1 MECQKS
7 KQVKIIVDTLN
18 DVIKYSRCSFSKRQ
32 EIKGIQNFKFE
43 ELQKSNFSKEKL
55 ENYKNDCLEECSEDD
70 IKIVDFNSFL
80 GCNFKCFHCFT
91 ESHPIF
97 QQNIDDT
104 FFILNKLK
112 NNNIDI
118 LALDGN
124 GEIFLLYRQ
133 LCEFLKGLTPKD
145 FKHIFFIT
153 NGSFLDSSKITELRE
168 TSEKTGI
175 EYIFNLSIDGCT
187 KETYESTR
195 LGGNFEKVISVL
207 GELKKYFTVKVTFT
221 LKQTNLSDKDNII
234 QFFKQHSITGD
245 NLIIG
250 RDYFN
255 SDLIEIQ
262 KNLEKKKYGLCE

>member
-153 NGSFLDSSKITELRE
+153 NGSLLDSSKITELRE

-187 KETYESTR
+187 KETYEAVR
-195 LGGNFEKVISVL
+195 IGANFEQVINNTHLIIDTFGKDWVKIYFCCKKQNIHEFNKMNDFTIKEFVL
-207 GELKKYFTVKVTFT
+207 STGF
-221 LKQTNLSDKDNII
+221 LSDAFDKEM
-234 QFFKQHSITGD
+234 QK
-245 NLIIG
+245 
-250 RDYFN
+250 YCAN
-255 SDLIEIQ
+255 S
-262 KNLEKKKYGLCE
+262 EKKKKKE

>member
-1 MECQKS
+1 MFDS
-7 KQVKIIVDTLN
+7 VVVII
-18 DVIKYSRCSFSKRQ
+18 SFETYTQ
-32 EIKGIQNFKFE
+32 LFF
-43 ELQKSNFSKEKL
+43 SNFNLAYWLLLS
-55 ENYKNDCLEECSEDD
+55 
-70 IKIVDFNSFL
+70 FN
-80 GCNFKCFHCFT
+80 
-91 ESHPIF
+91 I
-97 QQNIDDT
+97 
-104 FFILNKLK
+104 
-112 NNNIDI
+112 
-118 LALDGN
+118 
-124 GEIFLLYRQ
+124 
-133 LCEFLKGLTPKD
+133 
-145 FKHIFFIT
+145 
-153 NGSFLDSSKITELRE
+153 LDSSKITELRE

-195 LGGNFEKVISVL
+195 LGGNFEKVISIL

-255 SDLIEIQ
+255 PGLIEIQ